1 MKLKRITIT
10 SIFINFALMLLIL
23 YAYRGKIENV
33 LINRGG
39 GMTMQAI
46 HSIMP
51 NYHNLKNCQEIMILF
66 F

>member
-33 LINRGG
+33 LINRGETVRKVWG
-39 GMTMQAI
+39 DCPKTRT
-46 HSIMP
+46 
-51 NYHNLKNCQEIMILF
+51 
-66 F
+66 